1 MIEFLQEN
9 REKILPLMISIAAH
23 LMIFLLVDEYIIL
36 DFKLPQ
42 KEPEYVFVEPVVLQR
57 ENIGSVEDDLSKL
70 SSEVDTLK
78 EKEAVVEKEKT
89 KKKDIVPETDIS
101 KVIVEKKIVSENK
114 DSKMN
119 IELQDNFKRNMVQ
132 SDVIR
137 PDSPKAL
144 IDKEKVVLN
153 DRMAPP
159 EMKVEKEKINIA
171 DMPKEEPE
179 LLNEKESTTVSEIPD
194 NVNIEIESFNKEI
207 REVPRLIS
215 FSKPQYPDWAIE
227 AEYQGYVKFKLA
239 VNENGSVESLV
250 KYQSDL
256 PSELIAYTA
265 EYVRKW
271 VFRPLIINKAPIK
284 SEILVTI
291 VFRLEVE

>member
-1 MIEFLQEN
+1 LIEFLQEN

-179 LLNEKESTTVSEIPD
+179 LLNEKESSTVSEIPD